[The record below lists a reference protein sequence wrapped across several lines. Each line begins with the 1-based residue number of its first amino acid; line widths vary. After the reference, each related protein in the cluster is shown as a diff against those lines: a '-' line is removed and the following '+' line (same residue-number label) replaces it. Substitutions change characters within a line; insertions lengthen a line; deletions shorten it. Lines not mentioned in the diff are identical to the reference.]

1 MIKEKRKNTER
12 RTKERVKRNMY
23 IGCSMY
29 KRGELTENRKSE
41 RMKTRSRGSTE
52 KTERTKDNRGNEKIE
67 EENKKREQEYH
78 KILIKKDV

>member
-29 KRGELTENRKSE
+29 KRGELSKNRKSE
-41 RMKTRSRGSTE
+41 RIKTRSRGSIE
-52 KTERTKDNRGNEKIE
+52 KNRKNER
-67 EENKKREQEYH
+67 
-78 KILIKKDV
+78 